1 MLERFVR
8 KMVNQKDSYWPPT
21 VLRNVSVRME
31 GSILTAS
38 IHEKMT
44 LETTGHEVR
53 NYDWSDYQPFNHTWE

>member
-1 MLERFVR
+1 MR